1 MGRSPQRTCL
11 APLQISAAAS
21 RNDCIQSCPAW
32 PLITQQCCCP
42 PPRHD
47 IPPPNTSTHSG
58 QPWAGWTE
66 GVGEVQTADSTVSP
80 TSIWDRDI
88 SKWVSS
94 QLLLNSSGYLYLR
107 AGLHRLARRGQGK
120 RVTTGYCSGLVARC
134 SLTIDVELR
143 AGRRSQQQ

>member
-1 MGRSPQRTCL
+1 MARDFGGSSKTEIETEKVS
-11 APLQISAAAS
+11 LQK
-21 RNDCIQSCPAW
+21 
-32 PLITQQCCCP
+32 T
-42 PPRHD
+42 
-47 IPPPNTSTHSG
+47 
-58 QPWAGWTE
+58 WTE

-80 TSIWDRDI
+80 TSKWDRDI

-94 QLLLNSSGYLYLR
+94 KLLLNSSGYLYLR